1 MTTEELVQIV
11 NQVRSKTLAA
21 IKLVDAS
28 LKKLESYDASRTYT
42 PEEREPYDALSD
54 RFVRAVEVCIKFFRS
69 YELLQFAENSST
81 LRDQL
86 NRMEKLGIVTST
98 ELWFQMWDVRNR
110 IVHDY
115 LPTEIKDLY
124 DDLLGP
130 LGAELQKTAGVIAAL
145 PLEETE
151 DKP

>member
-1 MTTEELVQIV
+1 MTTEELITFS
-11 NQVRSKTLAA
+11 NQSREKALAA
-21 IKLVDAS
+21 IRLVDAS
-28 LKKLESYDASRTYT
+28 LKKLAPYNADCTYT

-69 YELLQFAENSST
+69 YELLQFAENSNT

-86 NRMEKLGIVTST
+86 NRMEKLGLITST
-98 ELWFQMWDVRNR
+98 ELWFRMRDVRNR

-115 LPTEIKDLY
+115 LPAEIKGLY

-130 LGAELQKTAGVIAAL
+130 LGSELKKTAAVIEHL
-145 PLEETE
+145 PIETPE
-151 DKP
+151 TSK